1 MKKYVLLHVI
11 PTTLFAVSVF
21 FYSCTTA
28 YIPNELNVPAFHEK
42 NEFKGSLTY
51 GSSGTNLSAGYSL
64 PGNVAITGNISYLN
78 KTGAK
83 PKFQRV
89 WGFAAG
95 YFNKLQK
102 GTSPYYEIFGGFITG
117 ETRSAYNNTSFP
129 YEPSFENSK
138 YYKIFIQPDISF
150 DFGFIDLIFAMR
162 MLYMKF
168 TDYNREGITNPELPT
183 AYGLEPAATLRMGS
197 EYLQIRIQ
205 LGTSLLIQ
213 HSGTEFFYD
222 KGFAHVGLA
231 FGF

>member
-1 MKKYVLLHVI
+1 MKKQFLLFFI
-11 PTTLFAVSVF
+11 LSIIFVSMS

-28 YIPNELNVPAFHEK
+28 YIPNELNAPAFHEK

-64 PGNVAITGNISYLN
+64 PGNIAITGNISYLN
-78 KTGAK
+78 KKGSN
-83 PKFQRV
+83 PEFQRV

-102 GTSPYYEIFGGFITG
+102 GKSPYYEVFAGFITG
-117 ETRSAYNNTSFP
+117 ETRSS
-129 YEPSFENSK
+129 YESTDWTNQSLYENAK

-162 MLYMKF
+162 MQYMKF
-168 TDYNREGITNPELPT
+168 TDYNREDITNPELPK
-183 AYGLEPAATLRMGS
+183 AYALEPAATLRMGS
-197 EYLQIRIQ
+197 EYIQFRMQI
-205 LGTSLLIQ
+205 GTSLLMQ
-213 HSGTEFFYD
+213 RTGTEFNY
-222 KGFAHVGLA
+222 KKNFAHFGLG